1 MRLNPARVLV
11 GILVASIGLAGCGA
25 AKTSAPTGRYQPPT
39 SLKTPVQSMTF
50 AQARV
55 LLSPA
60 APRVQSTEELDE
72 KRARTASGI
81 AACGGSTALDCRE
94 VSRRGRPST

>member
-1 MRLNPARVLV
+1 VRLYPATFLV
-11 GILVASIGLAGCGA
+11 GILVASIGLAGCGG

-55 LLSPA
+55 LLTPA
-60 APRVQSTEELDE
+60 APRVQSTEALDE
-72 KRARTASGI
+72 KRAGTASGI
-81 AACGGSTALDCRE
+81 AACSGSSALDCRE
-94 VSRRGRPST
+94 VSRRGRPFT